1 MTLVGLTSFL
11 GALAAANDG
20 TLFTIGLS
28 LRWIG
33 FALFIHF
40 VLAFPAGR
48 LEGTAARATVAGTW
62 ALVTLGQLASLLV
75 SPGSDFCEDGAG
87 CPPNRLL
94 VDDSATGETV
104 VNLVVQLGAIAVAAA
119 AVAILWR
126 RFDRATP
133 AVRRTLAPVYVTATV
148 VIASILLVLAGR
160 WLSDPLATALEWV
173 TIVGLLSVPLASL
186 LGLLERKLSRAAV
199 SELVVEIGRDRSP
212 DGIESALRRVLHD
225 PTLTLARWD
234 EERRA
239 VRRPRRRP
247 GRPRRRE
254 PEPTDDARGARRDTR
269 SRR

>member
-1 MTLVGLTSFL
+1 MRARVHERPRRDQLATAIFTCAVGLGFVTAGLIAWVRRPRNGSGKLMTLVGLTSFL

-75 SPGSDFCEDGAG
+75 TPARTSATDGAD

-104 VNLVVQLGAIAVAAA
+104 VNLVVQLGSD
-119 AVAILWR
+119 R
-126 RFDRATP
+126 R
-133 AVRRTLAPVYVTATV
+133 L
-148 VIASILLVLAGR
+148 GR
-160 WLSDPLATALEWV
+160 GD
-173 TIVGLLSVPLASL
+173 
-186 LGLLERKLSRAAV
+186 
-199 SELVVEIGRDRSP
+199 
-212 DGIESALRRVLHD
+212 
-225 PTLTLARWD
+225 
-234 EERRA
+234 
-239 VRRPRRRP
+239 
-247 GRPRRRE
+247 
-254 PEPTDDARGARRDTR
+254 
-269 SRR
+269 